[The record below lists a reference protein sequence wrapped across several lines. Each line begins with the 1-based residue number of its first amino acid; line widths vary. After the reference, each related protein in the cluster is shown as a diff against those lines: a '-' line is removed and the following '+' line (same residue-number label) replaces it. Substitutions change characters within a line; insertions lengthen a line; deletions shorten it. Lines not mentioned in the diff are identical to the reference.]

1 MIFFIKLIIFILLIT
16 NKVYAVPSSKAEIEG
31 IIKEYLLKNPEI
43 LIESLEKYRS
53 SQELKIEENKK
64 LVINSYYKNKKYQNL
79 PFTGNTNGKIV
90 ITEFVDYNCGYCK
103 KTLLAINELVKKYED
118 LKVVFVDFPVLS
130 ETSYTAAKAAIA
142 AFKQNIYFE
151 YHSALLKN
159 RKKID
164 DAYLID
170 LAKSFQIDI
179 KRFKSDMDSEDTLKM
194 LENNIGFA
202 KELNIRGTP
211 SFIINKKIY
220 PGAYEIKK
228 LEEILNKI

>member
-1 MIFFIKLIIFILLIT
+1 MRYFILLLVFILPII
-16 NKVYAVPSSKAEIEG
+16 NKAHADLSSKAEIEV

-43 LIESLEKYRS
+43 LIESLERYRS
-53 SQELKIEENKK
+53 SQESKIEENKK
-64 LVINSYYKNKKYQNL
+64 LFINSYYKNREYENL
-79 PFTGNTNGKIV
+79 PFTGNKNGKII
-90 ITEFVDYNCGYCK
+90 ITEFIDYNCGYCK

-118 LKVVFVDFPVLS
+118 LKVVFVDFPILS
-130 ETSYTAAKAAIA
+130 ETSYSAAKAAIA
-142 AFKQNIYFE
+142 AYKQNIYFE

-159 RKKID
+159 RKNID

-170 LAKSFQIDI
+170 LAKSFQMDI
-179 KRFKSDMDSEDTLKM
+179 KKFKSDMNSENTLQT
-194 LENNIGFA
+194 LEDNIAFA

>member
-1 MIFFIKLIIFILLIT
+1 MRYFILLLVFILLII
-16 NKVYAVPSSKAEIEG
+16 NKANADPSSKAEIEG

-64 LVINSYYKNKKYQNL
+64 LVINSYYKNRKYENL
-79 PFTGNTNGKIV
+79 PFTGNKNGKII
-90 ITEFVDYNCGYCK
+90 ITEFIDYNCGYCK

-118 LKVVFVDFPVLS
+118 LKVVFVDFPILS
-130 ETSYTAAKAAIA
+130 ETSYSAAKAAIA
-142 AFKQNIYFE
+142 AYKQNIYFE

-159 RKKID
+159 RKNID

-170 LAKSFQIDI
+170 LAKSFQMDI
-179 KRFKSDMDSEDTLKM
+179 KKFKSDMNSENTLQI
-194 LENNIGFA
+194 LEDNIEFA

-228 LEEILNKI
+228 LEEILSKI